1 MDVALCSVL
10 LQRIHICEST
20 GASNITSFNL
30 SSREGVGGGF
40 QRMLNAD
47 IATRKVFGFITNMM
61 KITEI

>member
-30 SSREGVGGGF
+30 SSREGVGGF